1 MIKYT
6 VQKKLDNGDVMLV
19 CQIYATSRADAANKA
34 LKIYEWNN
42 WLKPDQLIVKKAV

>member
-19 CQIYATSRADAANKA
+19 CQTYAANRSEAIKKV
-34 LKIYEWNN
+34 LDSYKWNN
-42 WLKPDQLIVKKAV
+42 WLTSAQIIVKKA